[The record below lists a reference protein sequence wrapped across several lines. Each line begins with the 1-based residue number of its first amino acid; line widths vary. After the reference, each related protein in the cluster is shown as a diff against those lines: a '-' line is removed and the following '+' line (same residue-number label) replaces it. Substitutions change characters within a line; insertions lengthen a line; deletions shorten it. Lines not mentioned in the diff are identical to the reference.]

1 MAAPP
6 PVQPPAPLRFADF
19 FFQCGLN
26 PDAKLADRRVL
37 DDGSVAGE
45 VAQRNAE
52 EERRRAP
59 SDGVTPSTP
68 MPLPQGLFFGASAK
82 LKKKH
87 HPLEWRYAP
96 EILCRYPKTDYSEKE
111 RFPTYLPMFCFPNNV
126 QLHLEDNGPPPEK
139 YHSFIITEETG
150 AKCYGV
156 CVTVYER
163 LQSQHA
169 AELEQITQE
178 LRSGSLGSSD
188 LEYIQHIQSQ
198 LAENQEALLHAR
210 LGITGITGIT
220 EQRTSITSRTAPKLA
235 ATPSTPDSDSVTT
248 EHTIQDAEEKVKLYR
263 DLLAPLN
270 TLLADA
276 ENVYIPRTIGVLSH
290 WPWHDFLKDWLCEVL
305 RVVRGEYDE
314 CPHSKAVAPL
324 ERFVVNLIHEIPL
337 PPPGKL
343 ELSIHVGQLHLC
355 CSRPP
360 VNTIS
365 VLKNFSLYP
374 MFRALSVANIIT
386 IFELALAE
394 RKIIFLSSHLSMLTL
409 AAETLCLFFFPLF
422 WQHILIPILPARLL
436 SYLQAPMP
444 YIVGVQ
450 REYFTPDVQDEWK
463 PPDANVIDLDN
474 DIVTVADPPP
484 SLPVRERKKLTMRLE
499 KATGTFQPLSPHHKP
514 PLAEKI
520 PRADR
525 GVPLTVQYALPLG
538 KHVPTSCESARRRQ
552 EVPDGSSRTR
562 AASETLASTRN
573 RVASFQFPHS
583 PSNNGIT
590 GAWLEKLN
598 RHFSAT
604 SGLTTGQFATSTF
617 SLSSGSSTDER
628 LNGGGSWWHLGR
640 EESSVGL
647 GDEKR
652 KSVDVESLYSR
663 ASPTRSSTDEDG
675 SSAGSPERP
684 SPTSSDAGALPRLR
698 APFFARSGSR
708 PDDKPLKQVPSS
720 SSISSMFSSFA
731 HATPARKT
739 PRPST
744 GGRSHRLSLSAS
756 STTSTA
762 TTSSAYF
769 AQYMPPAVE
778 DVAPTKQGIPL
789 RRKEGHLFYAVT
801 VKSPWSGR
809 DVDDIVGSNDAL
821 AIHSQSSTSIRDEND
836 DEDDDRPLSTY
847 TASAPNP
854 PSSKIA
860 AGLGRK
866 GHEVKCPSR
875 RFSLKRGGSRSK
887 SVDMMNGEQPSLE
900 HQAGTGSRRRSSG
913 STGVD
918 PSLPV
923 VTLELGAVCKTCRED
938 LVDQE
943 DATVLQCDGLKCFF
957 ITLVC
962 NTRIHTGCLPL
973 TESHPC
979 SAIFDERKIQLAFL
993 KVFTS
998 LLRNYRQHLASVEE
1012 LRGNIT
1018 PLSGVSRSA
1027 SQESFKALDMEML
1040 QEQWFRKE
1048 DFLATCD
1055 KEAKFVETQA
1065 FAQFTLDR
1073 VERPESDYEVLF
1085 FDECIKE
1092 KRNRSKLRIG
1102 KESTPFLTETAYDI
1116 RSTFACFGVSID
1128 GLESRELGG
1137 SREDNFETTF
1147 NGNACINVGKS
1158 FSSGTVP
1165 IHLDEKLL
1173 GTPRHVQPL
1182 ITQSD
1187 HKMMRSMT
1195 NELVQRARIATT
1207 MRRKQDFSKWMR
1219 TKWKHFQQMGG
1230 GEVVSLGFLPDEQRR
1245 ELFEERMHQ
1254 VTSVIDRFEQRH
1266 LSSQTPSQVHQ
1277 ALEELHAQ
1285 NLVLMRAADEEQ
1297 LVDAEDQEELQGVY
1311 GRLFRVITIYED
1323 FLATL
1328 GSAAATGTTEAAG
1341 TEVPD
1346 KDGKYKLR
1354 VSIGPEFGSVS
1365 DWLATTVIG
1374 YEGEGEGNTIDRE
1387 NEDDQVTGRRQEA
1400 GVGAKQSN
1408 DTISREAFEPT
1419 NVDKCHELLDGPATD
1434 TKSLNSETVM
1444 EASLADSNY
1453 PQRLAPSRK
1462 SDASM

>member
-68 MPLPQGLFFGASAK
+68 MPLPQAK

-111 RFPTYLPMFCFPNNV
+111 RFPAYLPMFCFPNNI

-210 LGITGITGIT
+210 LGITGIT
-220 EQRTSITSRTAPKLA
+220 EQRTSITSGSASKPA

-343 ELSIHVGQLHLC
+343 ELSIHVGQLHLF

-463 PPDANVIDLDN
+463 PPDAHVIDLDN

-484 SLPVRERKKLTMRLE
+484 SLPARERKKLTMRLE
-499 KATGTFQPLSPHHKP
+499 KATGTFQPISPHHKP
-514 PLAEKI
+514 PLAERS

-562 AASETLASTRN
+562 AASETLTSTRN
-573 RVASFQFPHS
+573 RGTSFQFPHS

-604 SGLTTGQFATSTF
+604 SGLTAGQFATSNF

-628 LNGGGSWWHLGR
+628 LTGGGGSWWHLGR
-640 EESSVGL
+640 EESSAGL

-652 KSVDVESLYSR
+652 RSVDVDSLYLR
-663 ASPTRSSTDEDG
+663 ASSTRSSTDEHDG

-744 GGRSHRLSLSAS
+744 GGHPHRLSLSAS

-769 AQYMPPAVE
+769 AQYMPPAME
-778 DVAPTKQGIPL
+778 DVAPTKQGINL

-801 VKSPWSGR
+801 VISPWSGR
-809 DVDDIVGSNDAL
+809 DVDDIVGSNDVL
-821 AIHSQSSTSIRDEND
+821 HSQSSTSIRDEND

-854 PSSKIA
+854 PSSKV

-866 GHEVKCPSR
+866 GSELKRPSR
-875 RFSLKRGGSRSK
+875 RFSLKRGASRSK

-913 STGVD
+913 STGID

-923 VTLELGAVCKTCRED
+923 VTLELGAVCRCCRED

-943 DATVLQCDGLKCFF
+943 DATVLQCD
-957 ITLVC
+957 VC

-979 SAIFDERKIQLAFL
+979 SATFDERKIQLAFL

-998 LLRNYRQHLASVEE
+998 LLRNYRQHLASAEE
-1012 LRGNIT
+1012 LRGNVT
-1018 PLSGVSRSA
+1018 PLSGASRSA

-1040 QEQWFRKE
+1040 QEQWFRKDE
-1048 DFLATCD
+1048 FLATCD
-1055 KEAKFVETQA
+1055 KEAKPFMTQFVETQA

-1116 RSTFACFGVSID
+1116 RTTITCFGVSID
-1128 GLESRELGG
+1128 GLESR
-1137 SREDNFETTF
+1137 
-1147 NGNACINVGKS
+1147 KS
-1158 FSSGTVP
+1158 FSSNTIP

-1219 TKWKHFQQMGG
+1219 TKWKHFQKMGG

-1297 LVDAEDQEELQGVY
+1297 LVDAEDQEDLQGVY

-1328 GSAAATGTTEAAG
+1328 GSAAANGTTEVPG
-1341 TEVPD
+1341 TEVQ
-1346 KDGKYKLR
+1346 DGKYKLR

-1374 YEGEGEGNTIDRE
+1374 YEGEGEGNTVDRDHE
-1387 NEDDQVTGRRQEA
+1387 NDQVAGYRQEA
-1400 GVGAKQSN
+1400 GVDAKQSN
-1408 DTISREAFEPT
+1408 DTINREAFQPA
-1419 NVDKCHELLDGPATD
+1419 NVDKPHALVDGPAAE
-1434 TKSLNSETVM
+1434 TKSLNTETGT
-1444 EASLADSNY
+1444 EASLAESNY
-1453 PQRLAPSRK
+1453 PGRLAPSRK